1 MIHWQA
7 MQKTHMIAGADL
19 ARLLQ
24 QKLAE
29 KVAATSKQPSL
40 AIVRVGSDAASGV
53 YIGKKLEACERV
65 GIRGVEVRLPQEATT
80 AQLAARVRELAADA
94 GITGMIVQLPL
105 PDHIDADAVL
115 AAVPAHKDVDGFSP
129 QNLGALFANLP
140 GLRPATPSGVM
151 RLLEWAKVPVA
162 GARAVVLGRSRIV
175 GRPMAAMLTNAN
187 ATVTLCHS
195 KTPSIAEITREA
207 DIVVAAVGRPQFV
220 RGEMLRRGAAVIDV
234 GIHRQEDGSL
244 CGDVHP
250 DAAGVAGFLTPV
262 PGGVGPM
269 TVQCLL
275 ENVVQAAT
283 AAPVEA

>member
-1 MIHWQA
+1 
-7 MQKTHMIAGADL
+7 MQKTHIIAGAEL

-24 QKLAE
+24 QKLAAR
-29 KVAATSKQPSL
+29 VAAMTKQPSL
-40 AIVRVGSDAASGV
+40 AIVRVGSDAASSV

-65 GIRGVEVRLPQEATT
+65 GIRGVEVRLPEESTT
-80 AQLAARVRELAADA
+80 AQLTARVHELAGDA

-105 PDHIDADAVL
+105 PPQINADAVL

-129 QNLGALFANLP
+129 HNLGALFADLP

-151 RLLEWAKVPVA
+151 RLLDWAKVPIA

-195 KTPSIAEITREA
+195 KTPDIAQITREA

-220 RGEMLRRGAAVIDV
+220 RGEMLRPGAAVIDV